1 MKRINFHELK
11 ASEKEDI
18 FTEVAAQ
25 KGIPPFA
32 VEKDWWVV
40 QTLAMIFQTSAATHL
55 VFKGGT
61 SLSKSWSLIQRFSE
75 DIDLAIDRKFLGF
88 DGELSKNQRTQL
100 RKVANKYTS
109 EQFFI
114 ELQSIFTDNGYQEL
128 EFKLVETRE
137 SDQDPRLI
145 EVYYPN
151 VTKSDGYIQPR
162 IQIEIGCRSLIE
174 PYTTRPITSF
184 VDEIFGDKK
193 FAGFPIEISSVNPER
208 TFLEKLFLLHEEFH
222 KPINKVRVNRLSRHL
237 YDVFQLA
244 NSAYISAIE
253 DRKLYNTI
261 IQHRY
266 QFTKVSG
273 IDYNLLAPNT
283 LNFIPINE
291 VTEGWEKD
299 YKKMREEMIYQENA
313 PTFDE
318 ILERLYILK
327 KQINTQEWKLDKQ
340 YPKP

>member
-1 MKRINFHELK
+1 M
-11 ASEKEDI
+11 
-18 FTEVAAQ
+18 
-25 KGIPPFA
+25 
-32 VEKDWWVV
+32 
-40 QTLAMIFQTSAATHL
+40 
-55 VFKGGT
+55 
-61 SLSKSWSLIQRFSE
+61 
-75 DIDLAIDRKFLGF
+75 
-88 DGELSKNQRTQL
+88 
-100 RKVANKYTS
+100 
-109 EQFFI
+109 
-114 ELQSIFTDNGYQEL
+114 
-128 EFKLVETRE
+128 
-137 SDQDPRLI
+137 
-145 EVYYPN
+145 
-151 VTKSDGYIQPR
+151 
-162 IQIEIGCRSLIE
+162 
-174 PYTTRPITSF
+174 
-184 VDEIFGDKK
+184 
-193 FAGFPIEISSVNPER
+193 
-208 TFLEKLFLLHEEFH
+208 EKLFLLHEEFH

-266 QFTKVSG
+266 QFTKVSS

>member
-1 MKRINFHELK
+1 M
-11 ASEKEDI
+11 
-18 FTEVAAQ
+18 
-25 KGIPPFA
+25 
-32 VEKDWWVV
+32 
-40 QTLAMIFQTSAATHL
+40 
-55 VFKGGT
+55 
-61 SLSKSWSLIQRFSE
+61 
-75 DIDLAIDRKFLGF
+75 
-88 DGELSKNQRTQL
+88 
-100 RKVANKYTS
+100 
-109 EQFFI
+109 
-114 ELQSIFTDNGYQEL
+114 
-128 EFKLVETRE
+128 
-137 SDQDPRLI
+137 
-145 EVYYPN
+145 
-151 VTKSDGYIQPR
+151 
-162 IQIEIGCRSLIE
+162 
-174 PYTTRPITSF
+174 
-184 VDEIFGDKK
+184 
-193 FAGFPIEISSVNPER
+193 
-208 TFLEKLFLLHEEFH
+208 
-222 KPINKVRVNRLSRHL
+222 
-237 YDVFQLA
+237 FQLA